1 MIILLNPQTWLV
13 LLYLFVVYDDE
24 FDDHD
29 VDEVSY
35 TGVSVDRS
43 DLKAQIT
50 QNTVQSKIPTNH
62 CAAVMFEGSSCSEV
76 LLWIKNSRLSDSR
89 YDLSVHKLIINHDHG
104 KPQADGCIYRHT
116 NAVF

>member
-1 MIILLNPQTWLV
+1 M
-13 LLYLFVVYDDE
+13 YDDE

-76 LLWIKNSRLSDSR
+76 LLNQFKNSRLSDSR
-89 YDLSVHKLIINHDHG
+89 YDLPVHNLTINHDHDQG
-104 KPQADGCIYRHT
+104 KPQTDDCIYRQT